1 MSLELLWRIAVFI
14 GGGCVSAGIFIGI
27 VRQIRKDVNGVGAR
41 QRADAEKAHYRFLTN
56 VVVVLTYTESKEDR
70 IQIGKRFLED
80 GGR

>member
-1 MSLELLWRIAVFI
+1 VTLELLWRMAVFI
-14 GGGCVSAGIFIGI
+14 AGGCVSAGIFIGV
-27 VRQIRKDVNGVGAR
+27 VRQMRKDLNGVGGAR
-41 QRADAEKAHYRFLTN
+41 WRDAEKANYRFLTH